1 MDNLNTSLPTTI
13 GDGSNTILYDN
24 IKKTSDLHRIGF
36 SDNEFRN
43 RALKYTLVTATEKGY
58 EVLDH
63 EIANTLESERKG
75 EIVYRTVAPFGN
87 LFEKRAKKKELLY
100 GENVMIEG
108 KKFHIPGVMEVNPKL
123 GIKLKDLADS
133 YIRTIIGMIGEY
145 ESYVKGKS
153 QEKGSKDLKLHYA
166 NLREGYKNSL
176 NREKDELLK
185 IAQMKGI
192 DDWGHKFLI
201 RNMEY
206 TLSDGLLIGR
216 HKLCQIPIENKP
228 DSEVSGLQW
237 IIIFDEDNPLNKER
251 KIRYNNLGFNL
262 GNIIRL
268 KGKDK
273 DNLETHF
280 NQDDDCVDCLIDLN
294 DRSHQLSIVLFGKA
308 IPIVGN
314 GDKDER
320 FIQALVSKAVKR
332 SQYYLALELPSSSF

>member
-1 MDNLNTSLPTTI
+1 MDEHNTSFQTTF
-13 GDGSNTILYDN
+13 GDGSKAILYDN
-24 IKKTSDLHRIGF
+24 IEKISDLNRVGF
-36 SDNEFRN
+36 SDSEKRN
-43 RALKYTLVTATEKGY
+43 RILKYTLVTATEKGY
-58 EVLDH
+58 EMLEQ
-63 EIANTLESERKG
+63 EIFDSLETDKMGEMVFNNT
-75 EIVYRTVAPFGN
+75 VPFGD
-87 LFEKRAKKKELLY
+87 LLEKRKKK
-100 GENVMIEG
+100 
-108 KKFHIPGVMEVNPKL
+108 KKFIENIRKINPEL
-123 GIKLKDLADS
+123 CERLKDIADS

-228 DSEVSGLQW
+228 DSEVSGLQG
-237 IIIFDEDNPLNKER
+237 IISFDEDNPLNKER
-251 KIRYNNLGFNL
+251 KIRYNNLGFNI

-268 KGKDK
+268 KGRDK

-280 NQDDDCVDCLIDLN
+280 NQEEDCVDCLIDLN